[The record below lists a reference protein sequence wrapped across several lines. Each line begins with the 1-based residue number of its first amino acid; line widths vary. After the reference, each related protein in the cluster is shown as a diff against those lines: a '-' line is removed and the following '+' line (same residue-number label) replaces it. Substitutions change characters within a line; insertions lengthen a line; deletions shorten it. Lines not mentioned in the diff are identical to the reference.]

1 MRILH
6 INSSLARRSGV
17 MSVVMNYFR
26 HIDPSRAVFDFFS
39 YRPDPP
45 DNYQEEIERR
55 GGRCHAVNGGKNILA
70 IRSALRRLLREEGG
84 TYRIAHLHDPALA
97 RFLYPVLRA
106 NGVETVLVHSHA
118 TAYSDTRLGRLRNRL
133 SCRGIER
140 HADMRLACSAAAGEF
155 LFGAGAFDVVPN
167 AIDLDVFRFNPCA
180 RAEKRAELGLDG
192 ATVIGHVGRFNAQKN
207 HHFLVSVFDE
217 LRRRQDSAI
226 LLLIGTGPLQ
236 DSVRSL
242 VGQRGLEDRVRFL
255 GQRNDTPELYQ
266 AMDLMLLPSLFEG
279 LPMVGVEAQCSG
291 LPMVCADTV
300 SREIA
305 IGRCVFLPLE
315 SPAHHWAQEIGRVL
329 AAGGGPREEGAEQA
343 RRSGFDVS
351 MEAERLLRRYESLV
365 GR

>member
-1 MRILH
+1 
-6 INSSLARRSGV
+6 
-17 MSVVMNYFR
+17 MNYFR

-39 YRPDPP
+39 YRPDPA
-45 DNYQEEIERR
+45 DSYQEEIEQRA
-55 GGRCHAVNGGKNILA
+55 GRCYGINGGKNILA
-70 IRSALRRLLREEGG
+70 IRSALKRLLRDNAG

-106 NGVETVLVHSHA
+106 NGVEAVLVHSHA
-118 TAYSDTRLGRLRNRL
+118 TAYSDSRLASLRNRL
-133 SCRGIER
+133 ACRGIER
-140 HADMRLACSAAAGEF
+140 YADIRLACSSAAGEF

-167 AIDLDVFRFNPCA
+167 AVDLDVFGFNPHA

-207 HHFLVSVFDE
+207 HHFLISVFDE
-217 LRRRQDSAI
+217 LRRQQDNTI

-236 DSVRSL
+236 ESVKTL
-242 VGQRGLEDRVRFL
+242 VAQRGLEDRVRFL
-255 GQRNDTPELYQ
+255 GQRTDTPALYQ

-305 IGRCVFLPLE
+305 IGQCAFLPLE
-315 SPAHHWAQEIGRVL
+315 RPPHDWAQQIGRIL
-329 AAGGGPREEGAEQA
+329 DAGGGPREEGAEQA

-351 MEAERLLRRYESLV
+351 VEARRLLRRYESLV